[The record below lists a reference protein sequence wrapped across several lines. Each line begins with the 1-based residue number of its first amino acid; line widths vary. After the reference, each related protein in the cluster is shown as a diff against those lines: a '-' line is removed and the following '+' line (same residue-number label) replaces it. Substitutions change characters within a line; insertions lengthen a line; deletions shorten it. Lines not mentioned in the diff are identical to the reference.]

1 MSTSAFPPS
10 DPRSGDRASEAEARR
25 AREGTIGQLTERNVL
40 VRGDESN
47 DDLASLLSAVELFES
62 KVASLGGDSFTNSPA
77 SSQPDEPSFVI
88 PPRRSGE
95 SARAYA
101 DRIID
106 AADALGR

>member
-1 MSTSAFPPS
+1 MSTSAFPPG
-10 DPRSGDRASEAEARR
+10 DPRSGDRGREAEAQR
-25 AREGTIGQLTERNVL
+25 ARENTIGQLTERNVL

-62 KVASLGGDSFTNSPA
+62 KVAALGGDSFTNSPA
-77 SSQPDEPSFVI
+77 SSQPDDPAMVI
-88 PPRRSGE
+88 PPRNRGE

-106 AADALGR
+106 AADRLGR